1 MNVSLESYRVFYH
14 VAQCGSFTKAAQLL
28 YSNQPNVTRTIK
40 NLEQALGC
48 TLFIRTNRGISLT
61 PEGEGFYTH
70 IASAMEQIRQGEETL
85 LHHSTLQTGTV
96 RVGVSE
102 IALHRLL
109 LPVLK
114 QFRETYPGV
123 QLRIL
128 NSNSQQAATAL
139 MEQQVD
145 FALLTLPI
153 RQEEAFLRRDLAF
166 FREVPVCAREAVPE
180 LEAPL
185 TMEALSALPLI
196 SLCRNTSTRRHY
208 EDWFSRHGLAF
219 EPNIEAATADQILP
233 MVRAGL
239 GVGFIPELAAKEAT
253 SNGSVAVLPLTE
265 APPERT
271 LSMVRRRDVPLCAA
285 ARVLAEMLTQYA
297 SPQREKTE
305 A

>member
-1 MNVSLESYRVFYH
+1 M
-14 VAQCGSFTKAAQLL
+14 AQCRSFTKAAQLL

-48 TLFIRTNRGISLT
+48 NLFIRTNRGISLT
-61 PEGEGFYTH
+61 PEGDGLYAH

-85 LHHSTLQTGTV
+85 LLHSTLQTGTV

-102 IALHRLL
+102 IALHQIL

-114 QFRETYPGV
+114 QFRAAYPGI

-139 MEQQVD
+139 TEQQVD

-166 FREVPVCAREAVPE
+166 FREVPVYAREAVPE

-185 TMEALSALPLI
+185 TMESLSALPMI
-196 SLCRNTSTRRHY
+196 SLCRNTYTRRHY

-219 EPNIEAATADQILP
+219 EPNIEAATAEQILP

-239 GVGFIPELAAKEAT
+239 GVGFIPELAAKEAA
-253 SNGSVAVLPLTE
+253 STE
-265 APPERT
+265 ASRFCP
-271 LSMVRRRDVPLCAA
+271 
-285 ARVLAEMLTQYA
+285 
-297 SPQREKTE
+297 
-305 A
+305 

>member
-14 VAQCGSFTKAAQLL
+14 VAQCGSFTKAAQIL

-48 TLFIRTNRGISLT
+48 TLFIRTNRGVWLT
-61 PEGEGFYTH
+61 PEGERFYAH

-85 LHHSTLQTGTV
+85 LLHSTLQTGAV

-114 QFRETYPGV
+114 QFRKTYPGI

-153 RQEEAFLRRDLAF
+153 KQEEVFDRTDLAV
-166 FREVPVCAREAVPE
+166 FREVPICAGGAVPQ
-180 LEAPL
+180 LDPPL
-185 TMEALSALPLI
+185 TLDALSALPLI
-196 SLCRNTSTRRHY
+196 SLCRNSSTRRHY

-239 GVGFIPELAAKEAT
+239 GVGFIPEFAATEAA
-253 SNGSVAVLPLTE
+253 SDGSVVLLPLTE
-265 APPERT
+265 YPPERT
-271 LSMVRRRDVPLCAA
+271 ISLIKRKDIPLCAA
-285 ARVLAEMLTQYA
+285 AWKLEEMLIQYC
-297 SPQREKTE
+297 SHQTE
-305 A
+305 RT